1 MCLFVQNRG
10 GLNIFICVSV
20 SFLLRIEMFMC
31 VFSTKMRK
39 KGSLEDLCAIYY
51 LLSTGA
57 S

>member
-10 GLNIFICVSV
+10 GLNIFFCVSV